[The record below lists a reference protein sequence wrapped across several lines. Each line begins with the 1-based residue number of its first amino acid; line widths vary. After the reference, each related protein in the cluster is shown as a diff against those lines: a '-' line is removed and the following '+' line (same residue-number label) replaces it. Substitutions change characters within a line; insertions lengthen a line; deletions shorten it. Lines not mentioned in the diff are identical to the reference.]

1 LGADLINLP
10 WITEAWRFVATAW
23 VAVRGLIRG
32 LWRYIMSGGK
42 AWGGR
47 PRVEVVGRDT
57 LPEQTEVVEEEEEEE
72 DQDEAVYNRF
82 LRQEEISDDDDDPA
96 REWDLGESSG
106 SEDEDEQ
113 ERELVDAETVGLYTD
128 LGPTTSA
135 PVLLAHMTHDA
146 DFPLTR
152 RRYGSLLNSGPLVP
166 ETPVIRTLFQSILH
180 PRRTYYFLHSI
191 ASSSCTG
198 GANRRG
204 AKELCHMHLRSQRNH
219 LLAVSV
225 RSLRPS
231 CFSFASS
238 FACSCLSMCDGC
250 REILASRSSA
260 SKHRCPCC
268 RQPVEGYSRVFIP

>member
-1 LGADLINLP
+1 
-10 WITEAWRFVATAW
+10 
-23 VAVRGLIRG
+23 
-32 LWRYIMSGGK
+32 MSGGK

-166 ETPVIRTLFQSILH
+166 ETPVIRTLFQSILR
-180 PRRTYYFLHSI
+180 PRRTYYFCT
-191 ASSSCTG
+191 ASPVARAPAEPIDEARRNCVICT
-198 GANRRG
+198 
-204 AKELCHMHLRSQRNH
+204 
-219 LLAVSV
+219 
-225 RSLRPS
+225 
-231 CFSFASS
+231 
-238 FACSCLSMCDGC
+238 CDP
-250 REILASRSSA
+250 REIICWPCRYVPCARLPSPSLHRLHAAVFQCAMGAAKFWRQDRLLPSTDVHVVDSRWRGTREFLSLEI
-260 SKHRCPCC
+260 
-268 RQPVEGYSRVFIP
+268 VEICTL